1 MAAGV
6 RALDGLF
13 VTAVDGTEKARTQSQ
28 NSAWHDV
35 LDLCKR
41 GFLAKLEIMTGELKQ
56 EVKNELRSAVAAL
69 RTEVAEVIR
78 THEAP
83 LSQQMKVLSDQLSR
97 LAALAA
103 VPPPQPDFS
112 PVIDQIDVSARE
124 QREMSSV
131 LGHRL
136 SQVDLKINASGSEL
150 ATMVRQLDDK
160 VARLAEKQDVSV
172 EKMIGLCDA
181 SDALLGA
188 AGRIARE
195 LDSLHVQEVRYQEKL
210 GTLLEDSVLEHLAEV
225 RESVLNIDLSEVQ
238 ADIYRGRKQA
248 DADFRTVLA
257 EISRIQQALQL
268 DFVQVL
274 ADKVNDRSR
283 SSVIMPMEAASPSPE
298 APALS
303 SLQSLA
309 KQAKVTRRL
318 REFQTQTEAPPCVA
332 VWTQTDPVVFEDKES
347 KKKKK
352 PPVPK
357 RMRTQLPAVMKGADR
372 LAQPPVARD
381 GRSQGA
387 YDQVRFRATTTSN
400 GQRLELVDDGQAPHT
415 AIVGC
420 ADSRAPVEVIFDAL
434 PGDIFVLRNAGNT
447 CTHAEGSMIGSLEFC
462 TGNLGARLVMVLGH
476 TKCGAI
482 YGATKA
488 HFARKKQAAQSQSAL
503 EGLLEGL
510 GEVAEQAEYDMGPMA
525 DEDFVAA
532 HAVKVNVFHTM
543 NFLLQYSKGLRE
555 AVKSGKIDIQGGVY
569 DLSTGVVEFLGRSPR
584 QAELLSAAS
593 AAIPPSMLGISRA
606 GAAKRGI
613 HGVRTGDD
621 ASVSP
626 EKAMEM
632 LKDGNNRFV
641 AGTPASVAAN
651 AKMKTAL
658 VKSGQAPHTA
668 IIGCADSRAPIETV
682 FDAMPGE
689 IFVLRNA
696 GNTCTHAEGAMLG
709 SLEFCTG
716 KLGSRLV
723 MVLGHT
729 KCGAIVGATQTY
741 LAMKDAKG
749 EKGSPGSALEGLLV
763 DLAGVAEKAATEL
776 GKGAT
781 VEQIAAHAVKVNV
794 FQTMEFLLKFSQPL
808 RDAVTSGKVDLQG
821 GIYDLETGKVEF
833 LGRSPEQAALL
844 TSKSSLP
851 PSMDL
856 ALGRASVRTPQDP
869 PMAPEAALKIMKEGN
884 ERFVH
889 GNTLAGKF
897 DGQMRKALATIGQ
910 APHTAI
916 VGCADSRVPL
926 ELVFDVLPGD
936 VFVMRNAG
944 NAVTQARGSIV
955 GSLEFCTAALKTR
968 LVLVLGHTACGAIKG
983 ATATYLKGG
992 GAAQGK
998 GALEGLLAA
1007 LAGVAETAHKELG
1020 NKASEKEIADHAVK
1034 VNVFNTI
1041 NNLIQGS
1048 ADIRDKVKSGQVEIQ
1063 GGVYDLDSG
1072 RVQWLGRSPEQAKL
1086 LS

>member
-1 MAAGV
+1 MA
-6 RALDGLF
+6 
-13 VTAVDGTEKARTQSQ
+13 
-28 NSAWHDV
+28 
-35 LDLCKR
+35 
-41 GFLAKLEIMTGELKQ
+41 
-56 EVKNELRSAVAAL
+56 
-69 RTEVAEVIR
+69 
-78 THEAP
+78 
-83 LSQQMKVLSDQLSR
+83 
-97 LAALAA
+97 
-103 VPPPQPDFS
+103 
-112 PVIDQIDVSARE
+112 
-124 QREMSSV
+124 
-131 LGHRL
+131 
-136 SQVDLKINASGSEL
+136 DLKVRTTKSAS
-150 ATMVRQLDDK
+150 
-160 VARLAEKQDVSV
+160 VSPG
-172 EKMIGLCDA
+172 EAMQILR
-181 SDALLGA
+181 
-188 AGRIARE
+188 AGNQRF
-195 LDSLHVQEVRYQEKL
+195 VK
-210 GTLLEDSVLEHLAEV
+210 GTP
-225 RESVLNIDLSEVQ
+225 Q
-238 ADIYRGRKQA
+238 
-248 DADFRTVLA
+248 
-257 EISRIQQALQL
+257 
-268 DFVQVL
+268 
-274 ADKVNDRSR
+274 
-283 SSVIMPMEAASPSPE
+283 
-298 APALS
+298 
-303 SLQSLA
+303 
-309 KQAKVTRRL
+309 
-318 REFQTQTEAPPCVA
+318 
-332 VWTQTDPVVFEDKES
+332 
-347 KKKKK
+347 
-352 PPVPK
+352 
-357 RMRTQLPAVMKGADR
+357 
-372 LAQPPVARD
+372 
-381 GRSQGA
+381 
-387 YDQVRFRATTTSN
+387 ATTTSN

-415 AIVGC
+415 AVVGC

-488 HFARKKQAAQSQSAL
+488 HFARKKQVAESQSAL

-555 AVKSGKIDIQGGVY
+555 AVKSGKIEIQGGVY
-569 DLSTGVVEFLGRSPR
+569 DLSTGMVEFLGRSPR
-584 QAELLSAAS
+584 QAELLSEAS

-626 EKAMEM
+626 EKALDM
-632 LKDGNNRFV
+632 LKDGNDRFV

-651 AKMKTAL
+651 SKMKTAL

-749 EKGSPGSALEGLLV
+749 EKGAPGSALEGLLA

-776 GKGAT
+776 GRRAT
-781 VEQIAAHAVKVNV
+781 VDQIAAHAVKVNV

-833 LGRSPEQAALL
+833 LGRSPEQGALL
-844 TSKSSLP
+844 AASKSNLP
-851 PSMDL
+851 PSMDV

-884 ERFVH
+884 ERFAH

-944 NAVTQARGSIV
+944 NTVTQARGSIV

-998 GALEGLLAA
+998 GALEGLLAG
-1007 LAGVAETAHKELG
+1007 LSSVAETAHKELG
-1020 NKASEKEIADHAVK
+1020 DKASEKEIADHAVK
-1034 VNVFNTI
+1034 VNAFNTI
-1041 NNLIQGS
+1041 NNLIKGS
-1048 ADIRDKVKSGQVEIQ
+1048 TDIRDKVKSGQVDIQ
-1063 GGVYDLDSG
+1063 GGIYDLDSG

-1086 LS
+1086 L

>member
-1 MAAGV
+1 MQSDCGLNGRKF
-6 RALDGLF
+6 RA
-13 VTAVDGTEKARTQSQ
+13 
-28 NSAWHDV
+28 
-35 LDLCKR
+35 
-41 GFLAKLEIMTGELKQ
+41 
-56 EVKNELRSAVAAL
+56 
-69 RTEVAEVIR
+69 
-78 THEAP
+78 
-83 LSQQMKVLSDQLSR
+83 
-97 LAALAA
+97 
-103 VPPPQPDFS
+103 
-112 PVIDQIDVSARE
+112 IDV
-124 QREMSSV
+124 
-131 LGHRL
+131 RL
-136 SQVDLKINASGSEL
+136 LPSG
-150 ATMVRQLDDK
+150 
-160 VARLAEKQDVSV
+160 
-172 EKMIGLCDA
+172 
-181 SDALLGA
+181 
-188 AGRIARE
+188 
-195 LDSLHVQEVRYQEKL
+195 
-210 GTLLEDSVLEHLAEV
+210 
-225 RESVLNIDLSEVQ
+225 
-238 ADIYRGRKQA
+238 
-248 DADFRTVLA
+248 
-257 EISRIQQALQL
+257 
-268 DFVQVL
+268 
-274 ADKVNDRSR
+274 
-283 SSVIMPMEAASPSPE
+283 
-298 APALS
+298 
-303 SLQSLA
+303 
-309 KQAKVTRRL
+309 
-318 REFQTQTEAPPCVA
+318 
-332 VWTQTDPVVFEDKES
+332 
-347 KKKKK
+347 
-352 PPVPK
+352 
-357 RMRTQLPAVMKGADR
+357 
-372 LAQPPVARD
+372 PPVAEMAD
-381 GRSQGA
+381 LK
-387 YDQVRFRATTTSN
+387 VRTTKSASVSPGEAMQMLRAGNQRFVKGTPQATTTSN

-415 AIVGC
+415 AVVGC

-488 HFARKKQAAQSQSAL
+488 HFARKKQVAESQSAL

-543 NFLLQYSKGLRE
+543 NFLLQYRNSDN
-555 AVKSGKIDIQGGVY
+555 AVKSGKIEIQGGVY
-569 DLSTGVVEFLGRSPR
+569 DLSTGMVEFLGRSPR
-584 QAELLSAAS
+584 QAELLSEAS

-626 EKAMEM
+626 EKALDM
-632 LKDGNNRFV
+632 LKDGNDRFV

-651 AKMKTAL
+651 SKMKTAL

-696 GNTCTHAEGAMLG
+696 GNTCTHAEGRPGSAMLG

-749 EKGSPGSALEGLLV
+749 EKGAPGSALEGLLA

-776 GKGAT
+776 GRRAT
-781 VEQIAAHAVKVNV
+781 VDQIAAHAVKVNV

-833 LGRSPEQAALL
+833 LGRSPEQGALL
-844 TSKSSLP
+844 AASKSNLP
-851 PSMDL
+851 PSMDV
-856 ALGRASVRTPQDP
+856 ALGRASDP

-884 ERFVH
+884 ERFAH

-944 NAVTQARGSIV
+944 NTVTQARGSIV

-998 GALEGLLAA
+998 GALEGLLAG
-1007 LAGVAETAHKELG
+1007 LSSVAETAHKELG
-1020 NKASEKEIADHAVK
+1020 DKASEKE
-1034 VNVFNTI
+1034 
-1041 NNLIQGS
+1041 
-1048 ADIRDKVKSGQVEIQ
+1048 
-1063 GGVYDLDSG
+1063 
-1072 RVQWLGRSPEQAKL
+1072 WP
-1086 LS
+1086 